1 VVDNTAIMQAKAEGG
16 PGFPAIREQNL
27 PRHFEGKGKGAP
39 GNETKSIQ
47 EEPEEMPA
55 AQEGELGKD
64 PQLDRAL
71 ELLKS
76 WNVFKTVVAQNA
88 P

>member
-1 VVDNTAIMQAKAEGG
+1 M
-16 PGFPAIREQNL
+16 REENL
-27 PRHFEGKGKGAP
+27 PGHFEQPNKHPAPKNGA
-39 GNETKSIQ
+39 GTK
-47 EEPEEMPA
+47 EEKEEDEGDEMSA
-55 AQEGELGKD
+55 VREGELGKD

-76 WNVFKTVVAQNA
+76 WNVFKTVVAQST